1 MIPKRIL
8 VTGAAGFIGRHLTRR
23 LLADGVS
30 VRALLLAHEEPPH
43 FWRGD
48 LRGDLDIVRGDVT
61 DPASIAAAV
70 RGVDAVAHLAAVVV
84 DWGPEELF
92 ERVTVGGTETVMRAA
107 AAVDAK
113 VLLASSIV
121 VYGAQLYTRACPEET
136 PYGVG
141 LGPYSRAKI
150 AQEKLAW
157 RLADELGVELT
168 VVRPANV
175 YGPHSG
181 PWVEMVLPL
190 LRTRQV
196 TLVGGG
202 DFDAGLSHVDN
213 LVELMILALAQPQ
226 AVGRAYNGADGFGVT
241 WKRYFGDLAR
251 LIGAPAPRS
260 VPRSAAAPLAVAC
273 EALWRVLPPLR
284 IRPTSGRPPLTRE
297 AINLVGS
304 ACRIPT
310 ARAEGELGYRP
321 RVDYGRALE
330 GIAATLVR

>member
-1 MIPKRIL
+1 MQPQHIL

-48 LRGDLDIVRGDVT
+48 LPGALDIVRGDVT
-61 DPASIAAAV
+61 DAESIRGAV
-70 RGVDAVAHLAAVVV
+70 AGVDAVVHLAAVVV
-84 DWGPEELF
+84 DWGPEALF
-92 ERVTVGGTETVMRAA
+92 QRVTVGGTDVVLRAA
-107 AAVDAK
+107 ATVGAK

-121 VYGAQLYTRACPEET
+121 VYGAQLYRQACPEET

-150 AQEKLAW
+150 AQEELAW
-157 RLADELGVELT
+157 RLADELGLELT

-196 TLVGGG
+196 TLIGGG

-213 LVELMILALAQPQ
+213 LVELMTLALDKPA
-226 AVGRAYNGADGFGVT
+226 AIGRTYNGADGFGVT
-241 WKRYFGDLAR
+241 WRRYFNDLAR
-251 LIGAPAPRS
+251 LARAPQPRS
-260 VPRSAAAPLAVAC
+260 VPRAVALPLAVAS
-273 EALWRVLPPLR
+273 EALWRLMPILR
-284 IRPTSGRPPLTRE
+284 IQPTAQRPPITRE

-304 ACRIPT
+304 ACRIPVD
-310 ARAEGELGYRP
+310 RAIRELGYRP
-321 RVDYGRALE
+321 QVDYGRALD
-330 GIAATLVR
+330 GIAATLST